1 MLIVFGVTQCATVD
15 VSRAAD
21 SLTVPFSFVF
31 LADGEEH
38 HVGEPRRDGAHFG
51 QHGAASAAV
60 RAERELFMPGFRW
73 EPGDVWKLGG
83 R

>member
-1 MLIVFGVTQCATVD
+1 MCHCRCVKSSRQFHSAVFFAFL
-15 VSRAAD
+15 A
-21 SLTVPFSFVF
+21 F